1 MGLGYTELSAQMSIF
16 AALIESHL
24 MQLVRIIS
32 LLLFFLPL
40 MSNAQRWEG
49 YRNEVGGFIGPTN
62 MMGDVGGGKDIGV
75 NSLLTNW
82 KDFDGKATRLAVG
95 GHFIRMFSDRTGA
108 GGTISGGFMGASD
121 ALTQEPARRNRNLTV
136 RTLYLEVTGI
146 GRFYFKKENFGHVYK
161 LRGARSFFLLNIAAY
176 GYLGIGLT
184 AYSPQGQYQ
193 GKWVGLRK
201 LGTEGQGIMPGKD
214 PYGSLTVIYPFGLG
228 LKYALGN
235 KWNIGAE
242 YGARVTTTDYLDDVS
257 TRYYDNAAIL
267 AANGPA
273 AAALADPSG
282 RPAERETWTNPG
294 EKRGDPKGKDYY
306 MILQVSVNYRF
317 VKGTSFKPRL

>member
-1 MGLGYTELSAQMSIF
+1 MFIF
-16 AALIESHL
+16 AASNGIHF
-24 MQLVRIIS
+24 MKLVRVFS
-32 LLLFFLPL
+32 LLLLLLPL
-40 MSNAQRWEG
+40 ISNAQRWKF
-49 YRNEVGGFIGPTN
+49 YRNEVGGYIGPTN

-75 NSLLTNW
+75 NSLFTNW
-82 KDFDGKATRLAVG
+82 KDFDGKATRIAAG
-95 GHFIRMFSDRTGA
+95 GHFIRMFSDRIGA
-108 GGTISGGFMGASD
+108 GGTLGGGFMGAND
-121 ALTQEPARRNRNLTV
+121 ALTQEPSRRNRNLSV
-136 RTLYLEVTGI
+136 RTIFAEVTGI

-176 GYLGIGLT
+176 GYVGLGLT
-184 AYSPQGQYQ
+184 YYNPQGQYQ

-235 KWNIGAE
+235 KWNIGVE

-282 RPAERETWTNPG
+282 RSPGSEFETWTDGG
-294 EKRGDPKGKDYY
+294 EKRGDPKEKDYY

-317 VKGTSFKPRL
+317 VKGTSFKPRF